1 MNMDKKLYEKGLEK
15 FPTSWIIGQNLF
27 LTFYFAMAFIGMYP
41 LQIYRI
47 PIVSLL
53 FAIYIILMLVFV
65 LRKHLCTNCYY
76 YGKSCHVG
84 WGKLS
89 ACLFKQKSGNYEL
102 GGKLANVTWILVAT
116 ILPIIG
122 IGAVVIWKWVSLY
135 YTLLFIVFIVMSG
148 LNFAI
153 QKKSCEKCKMRFI
166 CPGSLA
172 KEL

>member
-1 MNMDKKLYEKGLEK
+1 MDKQLYEKGLEK
-15 FPTSWIIGQNLF
+15 FSTSWIIGQNLF
-27 LTFYFAMAFIGMYP
+27 LIFYFAMAFIGMYP
-41 LQIYRI
+41 LQICRI

-53 FAIYIILMLVFV
+53 FIIYMLLMLVFV
-65 LRKHLCTNCYY
+65 LRKHLCTSCYY

-89 ACLFKQKSGNYEL
+89 ARLFKQNSGNYEL
-102 GGKLANVTWILVAT
+102 GVKLANVTWILVAT

-122 IGAVVIWKWVSLY
+122 IGAVVIWKWFSIY
-135 YTLLFIVFIVMSG
+135 PTLLFIVFIVMSG

-153 QKKSCEKCKMRFI
+153 HKKSCEKCKMRFI

-172 KEL
+172 KELG